1 MIIMKTI
8 EELYNEINASE
19 ELKKVVSEIKD
30 KETFAAFLKQH
41 GCSASAEEFVKFVKA
56 QREGEISDDDVAAV
70 AGGKVVWE
78 KSGPIDY
85 DVWVVG

>member
-1 MIIMKTI
+1 MKTM

-70 AGGKVVWE
+70 AGGEVVWE
-78 KSGPIDY
+78 KSGPMDY
-85 DVWVVG
+85 GVWVVG